1 MNTTLQLPS
10 KADALARA
18 SMQTPAQRKVDL
30 LQSAIAKL
38 PQVELPLT
46 HRFTPGLYIRQIFMP
61 KGALVISKIHKT
73 EHPFV
78 CLKGHAAVWIEGVGV
93 EHVRTGHVGITK
105 PGTRRILW
113 MHEDTVWVTFHPT
126 DKTDLKEI
134 EDDVIYDP
142 KKDVVET
149 LDAQAMKELAK
160 PC

>member
-1 MNTTLQLPS
+1 MN
-10 KADALARA
+10 ADTIARTA
-18 SMQTPAQRKVDL
+18 MTTPAQRQVDQM
-30 LQSAIAKL
+30 QSALAKL
-38 PQVELPLT
+38 PQVEMPLT
-46 HRFTPGLYIRQIFMP
+46 HRFTPGLYVRQIFMP
-61 KGALVISKIHKT
+61 KGTLVISKIHKT

-78 CLKGHAAVWIEGVGV
+78 CLNGHAAVWIEGVGI
-93 EHVRTGHVGITK
+93 EQVRAGHIGITK

-142 KKDVVET
+142 KKDT
-149 LDAQAMKELAK
+149 INDLDAAAMKELAK

>member
-1 MNTTLQLPS
+1 
-10 KADALARA
+10 
-18 SMQTPAQRKVDL
+18 MQTPAQKTVTAMQEKL
-30 LQSAIAKL
+30 AKL
-38 PQVELPLT
+38 PQVDMPLT
-46 HRFTPGLYIRQIFMP
+46 HRFTPGLYVREIFMP
-61 KGALVISKIHKT
+61 KGTLVISKIHKT

-93 EHVRTGHVGITK
+93 QQIQAGHIGITK

-126 DKTDLKEI
+126 EKTDLKEI

-142 KKDVVET
+142 AKDTITEI
-149 LDAQAMKELAK
+149 DARAMKELAK